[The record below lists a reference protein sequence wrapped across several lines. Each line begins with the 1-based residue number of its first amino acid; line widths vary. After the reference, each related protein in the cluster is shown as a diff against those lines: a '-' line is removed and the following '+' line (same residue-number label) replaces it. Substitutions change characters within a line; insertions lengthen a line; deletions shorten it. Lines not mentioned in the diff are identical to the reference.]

1 MPNFLKLTSIMIN
14 ASNIGKIIIKNDK
27 YIIYLYNN
35 SKYRDSI
42 EIFKN
47 KNPFD
52 YKIIKDWINDIK
64 FGSNIH

>member
-1 MPNFLKLTSIMIN
+1 MIN

>member
-27 YIIYLYNN
+27 YIIHLYNN
-35 SKYRDSI
+35 TKYRDSI